1 MNFESNLNK
10 SNCLLKMFKDVDNH
24 NESFKS
30 FMELYLSYFLDSLGI
45 PGKLNSLSDEQLS
58 KLITCVIDIYF
69 NGFSV
74 KINGD
79 MVDAAINYTNIYKN
93 IYSTILDYVNKLLS
107 FYNREYK
114 GRIDYQNIVNSYF
127 DNLPIG
133 YKKYIIE
140 KEDFSKIYYFVKR
153 QIENMVINF
162 SEKDDNFFNNLNK
175 I

>member
-1 MNFESNLNK
+1 
-10 SNCLLKMFKDVDNH
+10 
-24 NESFKS
+24 
-30 FMELYLSYFLDSLGI
+30 MELYLAYFLDSLGI

-79 MVDAAINYTNIYKN
+79 MVDAVINYTNIYIN
-93 IYSTILDYVNKLLS
+93 IYSTILDCVNKLLS

-114 GRIDYQNIVNSYF
+114 GRIDYQKIVNSYF

-133 YKKYIIE
+133 YKRHIID
-140 KEDFSKIYYFVKR
+140 KENFSEIYYFVKR

-175 I
+175 N